1 MGTMM
6 RSATLPA
13 LVGLCLA
20 NIAAL
25 PEGPGLSA
33 SHPHDAGMASDP
45 AVLLAENFETGAL
58 SDLAKR
64 WDDVSN
70 ENAPSW
76 NSARIN
82 RRPAAENDRCK

>member
-1 MGTMM
+1 MAIMT
-6 RSATLPA
+6 RSASLPA
-13 LVGLCLA
+13 LVALCVA

-33 SHPHDAGMASDP
+33 SHPHDVGMAGDA

-70 ENAPSW
+70 EIRAAIFTKSCL
-76 NSARIN
+76 ARWTQ
-82 RRPAAENDRCK
+82 PLQDSM